1 MHFVE
6 AKGILSA
13 KNGMNIYRGCT
24 HGCIYCDSRSDC
36 YQMNHAF
43 GDIEVKQNC
52 VELLEKALQSKR
64 KKCMIG
70 TGSMS
75 DPYMHCE
82 EKLEL
87 MKQCLEVI
95 ERYGFG
101 AAVMTKSGRILRD
114 LPLLSRINQKTKV
127 VVQTTFTTYD
137 EELCKILEPNVCT
150 TKKRYEM
157 LLAMKEE
164 GIPTVVWM
172 NPILPFIN
180 DSKENLDGLLDY
192 CIKADVKG
200 IICFG
205 IGVTL
210 RNGNREYF
218 YQKLDEHF
226 PGLKRKY
233 QETYGYAYELESPNG
248 RVLYRRLQEVCKANN
263 ILCNPDEVFSYIN
276 EFPYDKGYEQLSLF
290 EI

>member
-1 MHFVE
+1 MHFVD

-24 HGCIYCDSRSDC
+24 HGCIYCDSRSEC

-43 GDIEVKQNC
+43 EDIEVKQNC
-52 VELLEKALQSKR
+52 VTLLEKALQSKR

-70 TGSMS
+70 TGNMS

-87 MKQCLEVI
+87 MRRCLEVI
-95 ERYGFG
+95 ERYEFG
-101 AAVMTKSGRILRD
+101 VAVQTKSDRILRD
-114 LPLLSRINQKTKV
+114 LPLLSKINKNAKA

-137 EELCKILEPNVCT
+137 EELCKLIEPNVCT
-150 TKKRYEM
+150 TKKRFEM

-164 GIPTVVWM
+164 GIPTVVWID
-172 NPILPFIN
+172 PILPFIN
-180 DSKENLDGLLDY
+180 DTQENLDGLLEY
-192 CIKADVKG
+192 CIQAKVKG
-200 IICFG
+200 VICFG
-205 IGVTL
+205 IGMTL

-226 PGLKRKY
+226 PGLRSKY
-233 QETYGYAYELESPNG
+233 QETYGHAYELASPNA
-248 RVLYRRLQEVCKANN
+248 RQLFQRLQTTCKAHN
-263 ILCNPDEVFSYIN
+263 ILCGPEEVFAYMQ
-276 EFPYDKGYEQLSLF
+276 EFPQDKHYQQLSLF
-290 EI
+290 D

>member
-1 MHFVE
+1 MHFVD

-24 HGCIYCDSRSDC
+24 HGCIYCDSRSEC

-43 GDIEVKQNC
+43 EDIEVKQNC
-52 VELLEKALQSKR
+52 VTLLEKALQSKR

-87 MKQCLEVI
+87 MRRCLEVI
-95 ERYGFG
+95 ERYEFG
-101 AAVMTKSGRILRD
+101 VAVQTKSDRILRD
-114 LPLLSRINQKTKV
+114 LPLLSKINKNAKA

-137 EELCKILEPNVCT
+137 EELCKLIEPNVCT
-150 TKKRYEM
+150 TKKRFEM

-164 GIPTVVWM
+164 GIPTVVWID
-172 NPILPFIN
+172 PILPFIN
-180 DSKENLDGLLDY
+180 DTQENLDGLLEY
-192 CIKADVKG
+192 CIQAKVKG
-200 IICFG
+200 VICFG
-205 IGVTL
+205 IGMTL

-226 PGLKRKY
+226 PGLRSKY
-233 QETYGYAYELESPNG
+233 QETYGHAYELASPNA
-248 RVLYRRLQEVCKANN
+248 RQLFQRLQTTCKAHN
-263 ILCNPDEVFSYIN
+263 ILCGPEEVFAYMQ
-276 EFPYDKGYEQLSLF
+276 EFPQDKHYQQLSLF
-290 EI
+290 D

>member
-1 MHFVE
+1 MHLVD

-43 GDIEVKQNC
+43 EDIEVKQNC
-52 VELLEKALQSKR
+52 VSLLEHALRAKR

-101 AAVMTKSGRILRD
+101 AAVITKSDLILRD
-114 LPLLSRINQKTKV
+114 LPLLSRINRKAKV

-137 EELCKILEPNVCT
+137 EKLCKIIEPNVCT
-150 TKKRYEM
+150 TKRRFEM
-157 LLAMKEE
+157 LMAMKEE
-164 GIPTVVWM
+164 GIPTVVWLD
-172 NPILPFIN
+172 PILPFIN
-180 DSKENLDGLLDY
+180 DTKENLDGLLDY
-192 CIKADVKG
+192 CIRANVKG

-205 IGVTL
+205 IGMTL

-218 YQKLDEHF
+218 YQKLEQSF

-233 QETYGYAYELESPNG
+233 QDTYGYAYEVGSPNG
-248 RVLYRRLQEVCKANN
+248 KVLFKRLQDICRANN
-263 ILCNPDEVFSYIN
+263 ILCEPDEVFSFIN
-276 EFPYDKGYEQLSLF
+276 EFPDDKEYKQLSLF
-290 EI
+290 GD

>member
-1 MHFVE
+1 MHFVD

-24 HGCIYCDSRSDC
+24 HGCIYCDSRSEC

-43 GDIEVKQNC
+43 EDIEVKQNC
-52 VELLEKALQSKR
+52 VTLLEKALQSKR

-87 MKQCLEVI
+87 MRRCLEVI
-95 ERYGFG
+95 ERYEFG
-101 AAVMTKSGRILRD
+101 VAVQTKSDRILRD
-114 LPLLSRINQKTKV
+114 LPLLSKINKNAKA

-137 EELCKILEPNVCT
+137 EELCKLIEPNVCT
-150 TKKRYEM
+150 TKKRFEM

-164 GIPTVVWM
+164 GIPTVVWID
-172 NPILPFIN
+172 PILPFIN
-180 DSKENLDGLLDY
+180 DTQENMDGLLEY
-192 CIKADVKG
+192 CIQAKVKG
-200 IICFG
+200 VICFG
-205 IGVTL
+205 IGMTL

-226 PGLKRKY
+226 PGLRSKY
-233 QETYGYAYELESPNG
+233 QETYGHAYELASPNA
-248 RVLYRRLQEVCKANN
+248 RQLFQRLQTTCKAHN
-263 ILCNPDEVFSYIN
+263 ILCGPEEVFAYMQ
-276 EFPYDKGYEQLSLF
+276 EFPQDKHYQQLSLF
-290 EI
+290 D

>member
-1 MHFVE
+1 MHFVD

-24 HGCIYCDSRSDC
+24 HGCIYCDSRSEC

-43 GDIEVKQNC
+43 EDIEVKQNC
-52 VELLEKALQSKR
+52 VTLLEKALQSKR

-87 MKQCLEVI
+87 MRRCLEVI
-95 ERYGFG
+95 ERYEFG
-101 AAVMTKSGRILRD
+101 VAVQTKSDRILRD
-114 LPLLSRINQKTKV
+114 LPLLSKINKNAKA

-137 EELCKILEPNVCT
+137 EELCKLIEPNVCT
-150 TKKRYEM
+150 TKKRFEM

-164 GIPTVVWM
+164 GIPTVVWID
-172 NPILPFIN
+172 PILPFIN
-180 DSKENLDGLLDY
+180 DTQENLDGLLEY
-192 CIKADVKG
+192 CIQAKVKG
-200 IICFG
+200 VICFG
-205 IGVTL
+205 IGMTL

-218 YQKLDEHF
+218 YQKLDERF
-226 PGLKRKY
+226 PGLRSKY
-233 QETYGYAYELESPNG
+233 QETYGHAYELASPNA
-248 RVLYRRLQEVCKANN
+248 RQLFQRLQTTCKAHN
-263 ILCNPDEVFSYIN
+263 IICGPEEVFAYMH
-276 EFPYDKGYEQLSLF
+276 EFPQDKHYQQLSLF
-290 EI
+290 D

>member
-1 MHFVE
+1 MHFVD

-43 GDIEVKQNC
+43 EDIEVKQNC
-52 VELLEKALQSKR
+52 VSLLEKALQFKR

-75 DPYMHCE
+75 DPYIHLE

-101 AAVMTKSGRILRD
+101 AAVQTKSDLILRD
-114 LPLLSRINQKTKV
+114 LTLLCKINQKAKA

-150 TKKRYEM
+150 TKKRFEM

-172 NPILPFIN
+172 DPILPFIN
-180 DSKENLDGLLDY
+180 DTKENLDGLLEY
-192 CIKADVKG
+192 CIKAEVKG

-205 IGVTL
+205 IGMTL

-226 PGLKRKY
+226 PGLKQKYRK
-233 QETYGYAYELESPNG
+233 TYGYAYELGSPKG
-248 RVLYRRLQEVCKANN
+248 KELFRRLQDTCKAHN
-263 ILCNPDEVFSYIN
+263 ILCNPDEVFAYIN
-276 EFPYDKGYEQLSLF
+276 EFPQDKGYEQLSLF
-290 EI
+290 DS

>member
-1 MHFVE
+1 MHFVD

-24 HGCIYCDSRSDC
+24 HGCIYCDSRSAC
-36 YQMNHAF
+36 YQMKHAF
-43 GDIEVKQNC
+43 EDIEIKQNC
-52 VELLEKALQSKR
+52 AVLLEQALKSKQ

-82 EKLEL
+82 AKLEL
-87 MKQCLEVI
+87 TKQCLEVI

-101 AAVMTKSGRILRD
+101 ATVITKSDLILRD

-127 VVQTTFTTYD
+127 VVQTTLTTYD
-137 EELCKILEPNVCT
+137 EELCKIIEPNVCT
-150 TKKRYEM
+150 TKKRFEM
-157 LLAMKEE
+157 LMAMKEE

-172 NPILPFIN
+172 TPILPFIN
-180 DSKENLDGLLDY
+180 DTEENLDGLLDY
-192 CIKADVKG
+192 CIRANVKG

-205 IGVTL
+205 IGMTL

-218 YQKLDEHF
+218 YQKLDRHF

-233 QETYGYAYELESPNG
+233 QETYGYDYELGSPNG
-248 RVLYRRLQEVCKANN
+248 RTLFNRLQDTCRANN
-263 ILCNPDEVFSYIN
+263 ILCGPDAVFAYIN
-276 EFPYDKGYEQLSLF
+276 EFPDDKEYKQLSLF
-290 EI
+290 GD